1 MSKDTLM
8 GYVTAPSMEI
18 ARMLAT
24 KLLEARLVACVNVFT
39 GVESIYRW
47 KGGIEMET
55 ETLMVLKTSADHREA
70 IVDLVEREHP
80 YDVPEC
86 IFTEVVFGNLPYL
99 QWVHE
104 ETQA

>member
-1 MSKDTLM
+1 
-8 GYVTAPSMEI
+8 
-18 ARMLAT
+18 
-24 KLLEARLVACVNVFT
+24 
-39 GVESIYRW
+39 
-47 KGGIEMET
+47 MET
-55 ETLMVLKTSADHREA
+55 ETLMVLKTSADHRDA